1 MFGLILIIF
10 AQIAYAFGG
19 VLIRKYLS
27 GYNPLLVSSLMAV
40 ISGLIFL
47 PILFLGFKNDISNFT
62 FKTIWPFIITSIVWL
77 VIAEFLYIYGFQKAP
92 SLTLA
97 SLMTLFYPLF
107 STILGII
114 IFHEVLTWK
123 TILAGILMFGGF
135 LLLAF

>member
-10 AQIAYAFGG
+10 AQVAYAFGG

-27 GYNPLLVSSLMAV
+27 DYNPLLVSSLMAT

-47 PILFLGFKNDISNFT
+47 PVLFLGFRNTVSTFT
-62 FKTIWPFIITSIVWL
+62 FKNIWPFIVTAIVWL
-77 VIAEFLYIYGFQKAP
+77 VIAEVLYIYGFQKAP

-107 STILGII
+107 SAILGII
-114 IFHEVLTWK
+114 FFNEILTWK
-123 TILAGILMFGGF
+123 TILAGLLMTSGF
-135 LLLAF
+135 ILLAF

>member
-10 AQIAYAFGG
+10 AQVAYAFGG

-27 GYNPLLVSSLMAV
+27 DYNPLLVSSFMAL

-47 PILFLGFKNDISNFT
+47 PVLFLGFRNTISNFT
-62 FKTIWPFIITSIVWL
+62 FKNIWPFIVTAIVWL
-77 VIAEFLYIYGFQKAP
+77 VIAEVLYIYGFQKAP

-107 STILGII
+107 SAILGII
-114 IFHEVLTWK
+114 FFH
-123 TILAGILMFGGF
+123 
-135 LLLAF
+135 

>member
-1 MFGLILIIF
+1 MLGLVLIIC

-27 GYNPLLVSSLMAV
+27 NYNPLLVSSLMAV

-47 PILFLGFKNDISNFT
+47 PILFFGFKNTVGNFT
-62 FKTIWPFIITSIVWL
+62 FKNIWPFILTAFVWL
-77 VIAEFLYIYGFQKAP
+77 VIAEFLYIYGFQKAS

-107 STILGII
+107 SAILSIF
-114 IFHEVLTWK
+114 IFHETFTWK
-123 TILAGILMFGGF
+123 TISAGILMISGF
-135 LLLAF
+135 ILLAI

>member
-27 GYNPLLVSSLMAV
+27 NYNPLLVSSLMAV

-47 PILFLGFKNDISNFT
+47 PVLFIGFKNTISGFS
-62 FKTIWPFIITSIVWL
+62 FKDIWPFILTAFIWL
-77 VIAEFLYIYGFQKAP
+77 CVAEFFYIFGFQKAP

-107 STILGII
+107 STILGIV
-114 IFHEVLTWK
+114 FFGEVLTWK
-123 TILAGILMFGGF
+123 TILAGILMTGGF

>member
-27 GYNPLLVSSLMAV
+27 DYNPLLVSSFMAL

-47 PILFLGFKNDISNFT
+47 PVLFLGFRNTISNFT
-62 FKTIWPFIITSIVWL
+62 FKNIWPFIVTAIVWL
-77 VIAEFLYIYGFQKAP
+77 VIAEVLYIYGFQKAP

-107 STILGII
+107 SAILGII
-114 IFHEVLTWK
+114 FFHEILTWK
-123 TILAGILMFGGF
+123 TILAGILMTSGF
-135 LLLAF
+135 VLLAF

>member
-1 MFGLILIIF
+1 MFGLILIIL

-27 GYNPLLVSSLMAV
+27 DYNPLLVSSFMAL

-47 PILFLGFKNDISNFT
+47 PVLFLGFRNTISNFT
-62 FKTIWPFIITSIVWL
+62 FKNIWPFIITAIVWL
-77 VIAEFLYIYGFQKAP
+77 VIAEVLYIYGFQKAP

-107 STILGII
+107 SAILGII
-114 IFHEVLTWK
+114 FFKEILTWK
-123 TILAGILMFGGF
+123 TILAGILMTSGF
-135 LLLAF
+135 VLLAF

>member
-19 VLIRKYLS
+19 VLIRKFLNN
-27 GYNPLLVSSLMAV
+27 YNPLLVSSLMAV

-47 PILFLGFKNDISNFT
+47 PILFIGFKNTIGQFT
-62 FKTIWPFIITSIVWL
+62 FKNIWPFILCAFVWL
-77 VIAEFLYIYGFQKAP
+77 VVAEFLYIYGFQKAP

-107 STILGII
+107 SAILGVFF
-114 IFHEVLTWK
+114 FHETFTWK
-123 TILAGILMFGGF
+123 TIIAGILMTGGF
-135 LLLAF
+135 VLLAI

>member
-10 AQIAYAFGG
+10 AQVAYAFGG

-27 GYNPLLVSSLMAV
+27 DYNPLLVSSFMAL

-47 PILFLGFKNDISNFT
+47 PVLFLGFRNTISNFT
-62 FKTIWPFIITSIVWL
+62 FKNIWPFIVTAFVWL
-77 VIAEFLYIYGFQKAP
+77 VIAEVLYIYGFQKAP

-107 STILGII
+107 SAILGII
-114 IFHEVLTWK
+114 FFHEILTWK
-123 TILAGILMFGGF
+123 TILAGILMTSGF
-135 LLLAF
+135 VLLAF

>member
-10 AQIAYAFGG
+10 AQVAYAFGG

-27 GYNPLLVSSLMAV
+27 DYNPLLVSSLMAF

-47 PILFLGFKNDISNFT
+47 PVLFLGFRNTVSSFT
-62 FKTIWPFIITSIVWL
+62 FKNIYPFIVTAIVWL
-77 VIAEFLYIYGFQKAP
+77 VIAEVLYIYGFQKAP

-107 STILGII
+107 SAILGII
-114 IFHEVLTWK
+114 FFHEILTWK
-123 TILAGILMFGGF
+123 TILAGILMTSGF
-135 LLLAF
+135 VLLAF